1 MTPRGSSRRR
11 GESAGRDG
19 RGGRTRH
26 SRLLRWISIAL
37 TVVVAAAVL
46 GLYFTVRAKLDSIGH
61 IAMADKNHRPRS
73 YNNALNILLLG
84 SDTRS
89 GHNRTIGG
97 KGGCNC
103 SDTIMVA
110 HISPGRHLVTVLS
123 IPRDTVVRLYKCDP
137 VQGTPG
143 QAADLS
149 AVERINATL
158 EAGGPECVRTT
169 VEQQTGIRINDIIQL
184 DFTGFQRV
192 INDVGG
198 VNVCV
203 PVAIHDPV
211 RTLSSGDVVGSGLN
225 LPAGEHHI
233 TGRVALEFWRA
244 RYALAD
250 GGDVARIARDQ
261 YLMAQVV
268 KGVLHSGLL
277 TSPTKLYS
285 VISDIASAMSTD
297 ATPSDL
303 VRIATSLSGLSTKDV
318 QFVTAPTSP
327 YPPDP
332 NELKFAPHAH
342 AVFAAI
348 AQDQTLP
355 KSPRKHRHHGK
366 TTLLTTSPAKVKV
379 TVLNGTTVS
388 QLAAKVAADLAGR
401 GFTIVGQPANAVS
414 SNYVRSVIE
423 YGSAAEHRAVDTLR
437 QQFPNATVKLVPGLA
452 PGRLRLILGSSFHAL
467 AAPGKPLGSIS
478 GGFKAS
484 SHCRNGAFFGPNL
497 VKPSGKVRCAC

>member
-1 MTPRGSSRRR
+1 M
-11 GESAGRDG
+11 
-19 RGGRTRH
+19 
-26 SRLLRWISIAL
+26 
-37 TVVVAAAVL
+37 TVVVTAALL

-61 IAMADKNHRPRS
+61 IAFADTHHRPPS

-89 GHNRTIGG
+89 GHNRAIGG

-110 HISPGRHLVTVLS
+110 HISPGRHLVTILS
-123 IPRDTVVRLYKCDP
+123 IPRDTVVPLYKCDP

-143 QAADLS
+143 QAADPS

-198 VNVCV
+198 VNICV

-211 RTLSSGDVVGSGLN
+211 RTLASGDVVGSGLS
-225 LPAGEHHI
+225 LSAGRHHI
-233 TGRVALEFWRA
+233 TGKVALKFWRA

-261 YLMAQVV
+261 YLMGQVV

-285 VISDIASAMSTD
+285 VISDIAASMSTD

-303 VRIATSLSGLSTKDV
+303 VKIATSLSGISTSDV

-327 YPPDP
+327 YPANP
-332 NELKFAPHAH
+332 NELVFAPHSR
-342 AVFAAI
+342 AVFLAI
-348 AQDQTLP
+348 AQDQKLP
-355 KSPRKHRHHGK
+355 KSAKHKHRHK
-366 TTLLTTSPAKVKV
+366 STLLTTSPANVKV
-379 TVLNGTTVS
+379 TVLNGTTIS
-388 QLAAKVAADLAGR
+388 QLAAKVAAGLAGR
-401 GFTIVGQPANAVS
+401 GFTIVGTPADAPT
-414 SNYVRSVIE
+414 SNYVQSVIE
-423 YGSAAEHRAVDTLR
+423 YGSAAEHPAVATLR
-437 QQFPNATVKLVPGLA
+437 EQFPAATVKLVPGLS
-452 PGRLRLILGSSFHAL
+452 PGELQLILGTSFHAL
-467 AAPGKPLGSIS
+467 AAQSKPLGTIS
-478 GGFKAS
+478 GSFKAN

-497 VKPSGKVRCAC
+497 AKPSGKVRCAC

>member
-1 MTPRGSSRRR
+1 VTARGYGRPEPPRRNGGASRSRR
-11 GESAGRDG
+11 
-19 RGGRTRH
+19 
-26 SRLLRWISIAL
+26 SRLLRWTCIVL
-37 TVVVAAAVL
+37 AVMVTAGGL

-61 IAMADKNHRPRS
+61 IAMADRYHRPPT

-89 GHNRTIGG
+89 GHNRIIGG

-110 HISPGRHLVTVLS
+110 HISPGRHAVTVLS
-123 IPRDTVVRLYKCDP
+123 IPRDTVVPLYKCDA

-143 QAADLS
+143 QAADRT
-149 AVERINATL
+149 AFERINATL

-203 PVAIHDPV
+203 PVAIHDRI
-211 RTLSSGDVVGSGLN
+211 RTLSNGDKVGSGLN
-225 LPAGEHHI
+225 LSAGMHHI
-233 TGRVALEFWRA
+233 TGRVALRFWRA

-250 GGDVARIARDQ
+250 GGDVARIKRDQ

-285 VISDIASAMSTD
+285 VLTDTAKSMSTD
-297 ATPSDL
+297 ASTSDL
-303 VRIATSLSGLSTKDV
+303 VRIATSLRGISTKDV
-318 QFVTAPTSP
+318 QFVVAPTVP
-327 YPPDP
+327 YPPDM
-332 NELKFAPHAH
+332 NELEFAPHAH
-342 AVFAAI
+342 AVFASI
-348 AQDQTLP
+348 ARDQKLHPTP
-355 KSPRKHRHHGK
+355 QRRHKGK

-379 TVLNGTTVS
+379 TVLNGTSIS
-388 QLAAKVAADLAGR
+388 QLAAKAATDLAGR
-401 GFTIVGQPANAVS
+401 GFTIIGQPANAAS
-414 SNYVRSVIE
+414 SDHVQSVIE
-423 YGSAAEHRAVDTLR
+423 YGSVAENPAVNTLR
-437 QQFPNATVKLVPGLA
+437 QQFPSATVKQVPGLTS
-452 PGRLRLILGSSFHAL
+452 GTLQLILGTSFHSL
-467 AAPGKPLGSIS
+467 APQSKPLGSIAGS
-478 GGFKAS
+478 FKAS
-484 SHCRNGAFFGPNL
+484 SNCRNKAFFGPNL
-497 VKPSGKVRCAC
+497 NKPAGKVTCAC